1 MVVLEKRASV
11 PLPLRMQGAKYAPN
25 KQRYEVENKR
35 RRNKTHDKGE
45 QLLRPVLRD
54 GDGLGHGV
62 RLSSTT
68 PKQRVVTPYNRKS
81 CATANEKMKKFA
93 GIQALA
99 PNFQVK
105 LVLNYLYS
113 GKIIQFDGVFVAF
126 ATAFARFAQQFCFA
140 SQRFA
145 MPGREVI

>member
-1 MVVLEKRASV
+1 MTS
-11 PLPLRMQGAKYAPN
+11 
-25 KQRYEVENKR
+25 
-35 RRNKTHDKGE
+35 
-45 QLLRPVLRD
+45 
-54 GDGLGHGV
+54 
-62 RLSSTT
+62 
-68 PKQRVVTPYNRKS
+68 YNRKS

-93 GIQALA
+93 EIQALA

-105 LVLNYLYS
+105 LVFSGGFS
-113 GKIIQFDGVFVAF
+113 GKIIQFSGLFIAF